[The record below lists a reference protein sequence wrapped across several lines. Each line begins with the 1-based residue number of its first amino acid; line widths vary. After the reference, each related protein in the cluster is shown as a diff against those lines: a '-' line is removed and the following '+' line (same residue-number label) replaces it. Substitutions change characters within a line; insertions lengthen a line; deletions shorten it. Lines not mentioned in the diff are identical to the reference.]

1 MDGVEEEEEEEEA
14 TLWLEADLPKPLY
27 PADFH
32 LPPKLL
38 LVTPTSPPP
47 LPCVSVPCNG
57 KRFKLL
63 EPL

>member
-47 LPCVSVPCNG
+47 SPVSLCLVMVSVLNY
-57 KRFKLL
+57 
-63 EPL
+63 